1 MKINVKDLV
10 EALSIVRPAVLNK
23 GTLVEQANHY
33 LFTGDEVVSYND
45 VISIRTPFGSD
56 FKGSVKANLLDAVLR
71 EIDNEEVVFSLVESK
86 FVIKSKQI
94 KSELSVLTHL
104 DLLDQLPSVGT
115 KWIDIPEGFIKGI
128 SLCRFSASKDMTQ
141 PILSCVGIDGGN
153 IFSSDDV
160 RISWAVFKGKK
171 KEKFLIPAS
180 AVDELVKFSIFK
192 YQIEESWIH
201 FKTDKGAVFSS
212 RRVEGKYPDPSKFF
226 DVQGVEINFPTEL
239 KEVVDSIGRFSEGK
253 LVFDNLISLSL
264 DKNFIVCKADFS
276 EGFVEKKIEIGK
288 KSLVRTPIEFKI
300 NPYFL
305 SEVLEKSTKF
315 VLGKSVGL
323 FESEGFKHVMSLPMQ
338 P

>member
-33 LFTGDEVVSYND
+33 LFTGKEVVAYND
-45 VISIRTPFGSD
+45 VISIRFPFATD
-56 FKGSVKANLLDAVLR
+56 FKGSVKASLLDAVLR
-71 EIDNEEVVFSLVESK
+71 EINNEEVDFSLVENK

-104 DLLDQLPSVGT
+104 DLLDQLPIVND
-115 KWIDIPEGFIKGI
+115 KWSDVPEGFIEGI

-141 PILSCVGIDGGN
+141 PILSCVGVDGNN

-171 KEKFLIPAS
+171 REKFLIPAS
-180 AVDELVKFSIFK
+180 AVDELVNFSICK
-192 YQIEESWIH
+192 YQIESSWVH
-201 FKTDKGAVFSS
+201 FKTDKDAVFSS
-212 RRVEGKYPDPSKFF
+212 RKVEGRYPDPSSFF
-226 DVQGVEINFPTEL
+226 DIQGLEINFPAEL
-239 KEVVDSIGRFSEGK
+239 KQVVDSIGRFSEGK
-253 LVFDNLISLSL
+253 LIFDSLISLFL

-288 KSLVRTPIEFKI
+288 KSLVKTPVEFKI

-305 SEVLEKSTKF
+305 SEILEKSTKF
-315 VLGKSVGL
+315 ILGNPLGCLNLKAL
-323 FESEGFKHVMSLPMQ
+323 NTLCHFL
-338 P
+338 